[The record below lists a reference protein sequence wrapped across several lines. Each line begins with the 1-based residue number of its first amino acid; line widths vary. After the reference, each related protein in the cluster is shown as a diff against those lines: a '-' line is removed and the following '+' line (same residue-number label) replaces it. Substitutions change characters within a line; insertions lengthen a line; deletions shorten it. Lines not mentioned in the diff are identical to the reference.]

1 MAYTIDVFTAWPGYS
16 SWEALKSWLISE
28 DGGKLRVVEPRE
40 SRFAL
45 VRYVKGQSDFSKN
58 HVRWCRSVVV
68 EKETRLPVCVSPPK
82 ASELKDDTLECVTSA
97 EEFVDGTMLNVFKAG
112 NDMIDIKD
120 DPLISTRS
128 MIGGKGRFYDN
139 GPSFDTML
147 REALEAN
154 GIKSLRAI
162 IPHSVN
168 ADSMFTSL
176 VLQHPSNR
184 IVKSIQK
191 PTFQIVHQGRV
202 SSNGIVTIYEDV
214 NDFVCEVGEG
224 GSEDFFEVQP
234 YALAAIRGAKNVQEW
249 VTKQAQERGF
259 GWQGVVLKDGTGNR
273 WRVRSAIYET
283 VRRIRGNESTDEERF
298 ARLRSTRSIEQ
309 YLSFYPEDREKMY
322 ALEGTLRK
330 NTRQLFHFYA
340 DVFRARKTAYH
351 ELPWPYKHH
360 VSVLHNLYKDVLR
373 KSNKK
378 IDLDEVIR
386 YVNGLGLE
394 DHVNMAKTH
403 KLELK
408 KSDPV
413 VPVAPVAE
421 TSS

>member
-1 MAYTIDVFTAWPGYS
+1 MSYTIDVFTTWPEYS
-16 SWEALKSWLISE
+16 SWEALKSWLTSE

-40 SRFAL
+40 SQFAL

-68 EKETRLPVCVSPPK
+68 QKETRLPVSVSPPK
-82 ASELKDDTLECVTSA
+82 ASELTNESLERVTSA
-97 EEFVDGTMLNVFKAG
+97 EEFVDGTMLNIFRTSDLESVTLA
-112 NDMIDIKD
+112 
-120 DPLISTRS
+120 TRS
-128 MIGGKGRFYDN
+128 RLGGKSKFYET
-139 GPSFDTML
+139 GPTFEEMFQDALKAHSIEDTNDIL
-147 REALEAN
+147 PTISIAAN
-154 GIKSLRAI
+154 
-162 IPHSVN
+162 V
-168 ADSMFTSL
+168 FTSL

-184 IVKSIQK
+184 IVKSIAS

-202 SSNGIVTIYEDV
+202 FADGRVELVEDATEMH
-214 NDFVCEVGEG
+214 CAKEG
-224 GSEDFFEVQP
+224 DFFEIQP
-234 YALAAIRGAKNVQEW
+234 YSLNAVKGAKSVESW
-249 VTKQAQERGF
+249 VSQQAQERGF

-298 ARLRSTRSIEQ
+298 ARLRTTRSVDQ
-309 YLSFYPEDREKMY
+309 YLSFYPEDREAMY

-330 NTRQLFHFYA
+330 NTRQLFHFYV

-360 VSVLHNLYKDVLR
+360 VSVLHNMYKDVLR

-386 YVNGLGLE
+386 YVNGLVAL
-394 DHVNMAKTH
+394 DIANMAKTH

-408 KSDPV
+408 KSESA
-413 VPVAPVAE
+413 APVTAE
-421 TSS
+421 SSS